1 MSTVVELSQGAY
13 LLNGEIG
20 GRALTLTLLKG
31 DIGSI
36 LLDTG
41 CNTDAEGLILPAMAQ
56 IGLAPQELSFIVT
69 SHCDLDHVGGN
80 HRMKQAAPAAV
91 LCCGDADRDQ
101 VEEPEALW
109 TQRYDAYRADH
120 GIGYDDDVKGW
131 IMSELGKSQPVDLT
145 LRGGERLRL
154 CPDWEVEVVHLPG
167 HSWGHL
173 GLLDR
178 TSRILYGVDAIHGGV
193 IPTLEG
199 TPAMPPTYMYV
210 DAYLDTIRLIEHLS
224 IDTLVTC
231 HWGVKR
237 GDDIRAF
244 CEESRRF
251 VERAEALIREA
262 LPGEGGGKSLLELCT
277 ELGPKLGGW
286 GQESHRELCYV
297 FKGHL
302 TRLLTL
308 GWAQVVDGSAPL
320 RYRAN
325 KA

>member
-1 MSTVVELSQGAY
+1 MSTVELLAPGVH

-20 GRALTLTLLKG
+20 GRALTLTILKG
-31 DIGSI
+31 DSSSI

-41 CNTDAEGLILPAMAQ
+41 CNADAEGLILPAMTQ
-56 IGLAPQELSFIVT
+56 IDLSPQDLSFIVI

-91 LCCGDADRDQ
+91 LSCGDADREQ
-101 VEEPEALW
+101 VESPEAMW
-109 TQRYDAYRADH
+109 TQRYDAFRTDH
-120 GIGYDDDVKGW
+120 GISYDDDVKGW
-131 IMSELGKSQPVDLT
+131 IMSELGEPQPVDLT

-154 CPDWEVEVVHLPG
+154 SRHWDVEVVHLPG
-167 HSWGHL
+167 HSWGHV

-178 TSRILYGVDAIHGGV
+178 TNRALYGVDAIHGSV

-210 DAYLDTIRLIEHLS
+210 DAYLDTIRLIEHLP
-224 IDTLVTC
+224 IDTYVTC

-244 CEESRRF
+244 YDESRRF
-251 VERAEALIREA
+251 VERAETLIRETLA
-262 LPGEGGGKSLLELCT
+262 TAGTGMTLLELCT
-277 ELGPKLGGW
+277 EIGPKLGGW
-286 GQESHRELCYV
+286 GEESHRELCYV

-308 GWAQVVDGSAPL
+308 GQAQVAGTDTPL
-320 RYRAN
+320 RYRAT
-325 KA
+325 